1 MSILQVLRSRR
12 SEAETTITNPD
23 KIASIIEEEVSE
35 APAVPESIEDEP
47 MENAEEARQAQDARD
62 LEMIASFQVQLRQM
76 EEMGLSNKAANIQAL
91 MVCNGNLEAAVNLV
105 LAEMNMS

>member
-1 MSILQVLRSRR
+1 M
-12 SEAETTITNPD
+12 
-23 KIASIIEEEVSE
+23 
-35 APAVPESIEDEP
+35 PESIEDEP
-47 MENAEEARQAQDARD
+47 MVNEEEAREAQDARD

-76 EEMGLSNKAANIQAL
+76 EEMGLTNKAANIQAL

>member
-12 SEAETTITNPD
+12 SEAETTITSPD
-23 KIASIIEEEVSE
+23 NITSIIEEEISE